1 MRVGVRPYCVA
12 AAMGAVVLIS
22 PAWRPAAQ
30 DAHFHNAPAS
40 SSQMKNPYAGQKAA
54 TTAGSRLYGVHET
67 PTDLNHEG
75 VAEVTAELRRLLA
88 DTFALYLKTR
98 DFHWHMTGQHFRDYH
113 LLLDQHADQIF
124 AMNRR
129 TCAQNGHR

>member
-1 MRVGVRPYCVA
+1 M
-12 AAMGAVVLIS
+12 L
-22 PAWRPAAQ
+22 
-30 DAHFHNAPAS
+30 
-40 SSQMKNPYAGQKAA
+40 KEA
-54 TTAGSRLYGVHET
+54 TTQRKEKRQGVHET

-98 DFHWHMTGQHFRDYH
+98 DFHWHMTGQHFLDYH

-129 TCAQNGHR
+129 T